1 MMYQWP
7 YERSATL
14 DCHLLCARVC
24 MCACATDACLPR
36 LRQVQDLEAQLKE
49 KVELYSELL
58 LRKEELERN
67 LEQQQVQTLELQQLT
82 SQLEKELQ
90 AKTRIED
97 ELRQVRVARGADRC
111 VLVVRLSHMF
121 CLKWRHL

>member
-1 MMYQWP
+1 MMYQYP
-7 YERSATL
+7 YECSATL

-24 MCACATDACLPR
+24 MWACATDACLPR

-49 KVELYSELL
+49 KMELYSELL

>member
-1 MMYQWP
+1 M
-7 YERSATL
+7 
-14 DCHLLCARVC
+14 
-24 MCACATDACLPR
+24 PR
-36 LRQVQDLEAQLKE
+36 LWQVQDLEAQLKE
-49 KVELYSELL
+49 KMELYSELL

-97 ELRQVRVARGADRC
+97 ELRQVRVVRGADRC
-111 VLVVRLSHMF
+111 VSCVAQTGACRAWHRQVRVVRGTDRCVLRWS
-121 CLKWRHL
+121 CASATRSA